1 MTRGVGFAAG
11 ASFLCVLLGP
21 KSAPNPGG
29 NSVIDLEA
37 AGGAMTGG
45 IIAGVIEK
53 PTGQAGEHHTTCAD
67 CGAEVTGRF
76 CSNCGQAAHVHR
88 TLLHLGEELLHGVM
102 HFDGRFWRTLPLLVL
117 NPGRLTREWV
127 QGRRTRYVSPLA
139 MFLFTLFVMFFALS
153 FMPHPEV
160 GNPPLQ
166 AQIAEQRADVVK
178 AEKELAEARVNA
190 EASREDAVT
199 NGAQQGLTSGV
210 LATVEEAMVQK
221 KARLARLEKEL
232 VEGRK
237 DGLTPGSWQAS
248 MADIAKD
255 VSDGDESNGV
265 KATAGWSK
273 AKVNEHSFIGTVA
286 KKLKNPDLALY
297 KFQQTMYKFGFL
309 LVPLS
314 IPFVALMF
322 LWKRGFTLYDHGV
335 FVLYSLTFMSLLLM
349 AVVLV
354 ATTLKGAGGFTMAA
368 ASLIAPV
375 HMFAQLKGAY
385 GLRIFSALWRTFALL
400 IFCNIAATLFIL
412 AIIYLGL
419 GH

>member
-1 MTRGVGFAAG
+1 M
-11 ASFLCVLLGP
+11 
-21 KSAPNPGG
+21 
-29 NSVIDLEA
+29 DLEA
-37 AGGAMTGG
+37 AGGAVTAGV
-45 IIAGVIEK
+45 IAGAIEK
-53 PTGQAGEHHTTCAD
+53 PTGHAGEAHGACAD
-67 CGAEVTGRF
+67 CGAEVTGNF

-102 HFDGRFWRTLPLLVL
+102 HFDGRLWRTLPLLIL

-127 QGRRTRYVSPLA
+127 QGKRTRYVSPLA

-153 FMPHPEV
+153 FMPHQAVTLPSLPQQIEAQKEAIVEAEQAAAARKEV
-160 GNPPLQ
+160 DAAEAAMEPSDGSPPAFNSGARAGAAAGAL
-166 AQIAEQRADVVK
+166 AAAEAGVIAEK
-178 AEKELAEARVNA
+178 AKLERLQK
-190 EASREDAVT
+190 DAI
-199 NGAQQGLTSGV
+199 
-210 LATVEEAMVQK
+210 
-221 KARLARLEKEL
+221 
-232 VEGRK
+232 EGRK
-237 DGLTPGSWQAS
+237 DGLASGSWQAQV
-248 MADIAKD
+248 ADIASS
-255 VSDGDESNGV
+255 VGTDGQTNGLT
-265 KATAGWSK
+265 K
-273 AKVNEHSFIGTVA
+273 TVA

-297 KFQQTMYKFGFL
+297 KLQQTIYKFAFL

-354 ATTLKGAGGFTMAA
+354 ATTLKGAGAA
-368 ASLIAPV
+368 AATIAALIVPA

-385 GLRIFSALWRTFALL
+385 SLKVFSTLWRTVALL
-400 IFCNIAATLFIL
+400 IFCEIAATLFIV